1 MAVPQN
7 SFASPTDIPN
17 SSLIK
22 NLTQN
27 INEINP
33 ELNQETNSTIAS
45 KTGLKSATSL
55 SKFTRNQSVSSHSTR
70 TSTENDEK
78 KSILE
83 DNGYERIQ
91 EVGVGTY
98 ANVITAYS
106 AKEKNI
112 VAIKIISKLTASTT
126 FKRKFL
132 HREIDVVKGLNHPNI
147 IKYYRSIETTH
158 RIYIIMEY
166 AKNGSLLDMIRKEDY
181 FSEMKARHVYRQLLD
196 ALEYIH
202 NRGIV
207 HRDIKCE
214 NILFDENNVL
224 KIIDFGFAS
233 FYKESRKSMSET
245 YCGSRAYCCPELLKQ
260 KPYQPHSADIWA
272 SGVVLFAMVF
282 GKLPYDDSDM
292 NKMLKQVQ
300 SKVCFPDKPEV
311 SRMCQQLIS
320 AILAPFKKRVLLSQ
334 IRTFEWMTVSELND
348 QPKV

>member
-7 SFASPTDIPN
+7 SIASPTNLQN
-17 SSLIK
+17 SSLR
-22 NLTQN
+22 N
-27 INEINP
+27 IPSKKFNEV
-33 ELNQETNSTIAS
+33 NSI
-45 KTGLKSATSL
+45 GL
-55 SKFTRNQSVSSHSTR
+55 SKMSLTSGTSSSSKFNRDKLDKLDTQD
-70 TSTENDEK
+70 TSAANDQK

-83 DNGYERIQ
+83 DNGYDKIQ

-98 ANVITAYS
+98 AKVITAYS
-106 AKEKNI
+106 AKEKSI
-112 VAIKIISKLTASTT
+112 VAIKIISKLTASNT

-132 HREIDVVKGLNHPNI
+132 HREIDVVRGLNHPNI

-166 AKNGSLLDMIRKEDY
+166 ARNGSLLDMVRRENY
-181 FSEMKARHVYRQLLD
+181 FSESKARHTYHQLID

-202 NRGIV
+202 SRGIV

-214 NILFDENNVL
+214 NILFDENDVL

-233 FYKESRKSMSET
+233 CYKEKRSMSET

-272 SGVVLFAMVF
+272 SGVVLFAMVY

-292 NKMLKQVQ
+292 TKLLKQVQ
-300 SKVCFPDKPEV
+300 TKVHFPERPEV
-311 SRMCQQLIS
+311 SRTCQQLITN
-320 AILAPFKKRVLLSQ
+320 ILAPFKKRATLSQ
-334 IRTFEWMTVSELND
+334 IKKFEWMIVNE
-348 QPKV
+348 QPVAE

>member
-7 SFASPTDIPN
+7 SIASPSDHQN
-17 SSLIK
+17 SSLYPNPSKSIQQDGISTNTSDMALSPTK
-22 NLTQN
+22 LNRSNSMTVQSTSHA
-27 INEINP
+27 NE
-33 ELNQETNSTIAS
+33 
-45 KTGLKSATSL
+45 
-55 SKFTRNQSVSSHSTR
+55 
-70 TSTENDEK
+70 EK

-98 ANVITAYS
+98 AKVITAYS

-112 VAIKIISKLTASTT
+112 VAIKIISKTTTSQT

-132 HREIDVVKGLNHPNI
+132 HREINVVRGLNHRNI

-166 AKNGSLLDMIRKEDY
+166 ARNGSLLDMIRRETY
-181 FSEMKARHVYRQLLD
+181 FGERKARHVYRQLFD

-202 NRGIV
+202 SRGIV

-214 NILFDENNVL
+214 NILFDDDNVL

-233 FYKESRKSMSET
+233 CYYRGSKGAMSET

-260 KPYQPHSADIWA
+260 KPYHPQSADIWA
-272 SGVVLFAMVF
+272 SGVVLFAMVY
-282 GKLPYDDSDM
+282 GKLPFDDS
-292 NKMLKQVQ
+292 NLAKLLKQVQ
-300 SKVCFPDKPEV
+300 SKVQFPDRPIV
-311 SRMCQQLIS
+311 SRKCQRLIS
-320 AILAPFKKRVLLSQ
+320 AILAPAKKRATLAQISQ
-334 IRTFEWMTVSELND
+334 FDWMTQDSMD
-348 QPKV
+348 IIDTAD

>member
-7 SFASPTDIPN
+7 SIASPTDIQN
-17 SSLIK
+17 SSLRK
-22 NLTQN
+22 VPSKTFK
-27 INEINP
+27 EINSNDQSKIGLGP
-33 ELNQETNSTIAS
+33 EAS
-45 KTGLKSATSL
+45 IS
-55 SKFTRNQSVSSHSTR
+55 SKFNCNQSDVSHVSGTSH
-70 TSTENDEK
+70 DHK

-83 DNGYERIQ
+83 DNGYEKIQ

-98 ANVITAYS
+98 AKVITAYS

-112 VAIKIISKLTASTT
+112 VAIKIISKQTTSST

-132 HREIDVVKGLNHPNI
+132 HREIDVVRGLNHPNI

-166 AKNGSLLDMIRKEDY
+166 AKNGSLLDMVRKENY
-181 FSEMKARHVYRQLLD
+181 FSEPKARHVYHQLID

-202 NRGIV
+202 SRGIV

-214 NILFDENNVL
+214 NILFDENDVL

-233 FYKESRKSMSET
+233 CNKESRRAMSET

-272 SGVVLFAMVF
+272 SGVVLFAMVY

-292 NKMLKQVQ
+292 NKLLKQVQ
-300 SKVCFPDKPEV
+300 TKVLFPEKPEV
-311 SRMCQQLIS
+311 SRSCQQLLT
-320 AILAPFKKRVLLSQ
+320 AILAPFKKRATLAQ
-334 IRTFEWMTVSELND
+334 IKKFEWMTVTA
-348 QPKV
+348 